1 MNTISHEEALSI
13 DRFLCAALEKRPHE
27 SLLTCAQKIYREGI
41 FVDAKKWVIAR
52 VLVKGMHD
60 PDPWRIM
67 KRAAEKGGWTP

>member
-1 MNTISHEEALSI
+1 MSSVSHEERLSI
-13 DRFLCAALEKRPHE
+13 DRFLCDALKKRPHE
-27 SLLTCAQKIYREGI
+27 SLLTRAQKIYRGGI

-67 KRAAEKGGWTP
+67 RRAAEKGGWSP